1 MFGSRSEER
10 GGQVYIKGISFRR
23 PDFSNPLLNSEIL
36 GLALEY
42 PLKWLNGQSFF
53 RQSPLSHPPT
63 VS

>member
-1 MFGSRSEER
+1 
-10 GGQVYIKGISFRR
+10 VYIKGISFRR